1 MKLARAAAVLSLFG
15 TLVLASAS
23 AVATERVVFCKSST
37 GVCGDS
43 SSKLGTAAQGFWTV
57 VDDQDLSARLA
68 KGEAIPTVVY
78 FSRAAY
84 AEAVAGLSAKEKERA
99 ILRRL
104 QGCAAALPRLLLPV
118 LREDLL
124 ALAIAES
131 GSDDDVRM
139 ALDAARILGGGPKRF
154 QGLSPVAAVQQAGEA
169 LAKVMAQL
177 APGTPAADGYRKEA
191 EAIADLESDVRHR
204 PGPRLLP
211 FAAPERVYFSPGMKT
226 SKQIDGEL
234 PELQA
239 YGWHGGGVLAMRPD
253 EVAASPGKGKR
264 LRLLYDSNRR
274 FLEDSA
280 LTEAQLDR
288 RLQARLT
295 HLPERELAELVASLA
310 FDHAV
315 MLGLY
320 TDHLREQ
327 KVDWLPRWTAA
338 VAGDQGNLR
347 LALVAARP
355 GGRAERAARIEQLRA
370 DLRLAVAAAHG
381 TTPPDPSAATIDQTA
396 AVIAHLR
403 D

>member
-1 MKLARAAAVLSLFG
+1 VKLATITPVLSLLG
-15 TLVLASAS
+15 TLVLVSPSA
-23 AVATERVVFCKSST
+23 AAAERVVFCKSSS
-37 GVCGDS
+37 GVCGGS
-43 SSKLGTAAQGFWTV
+43 PRKLGTAAQGFWIA
-57 VDDQDLSARLA
+57 VDDQDLVSRLA

-84 AEAVAGLSAKEKERA
+84 DDAVAGLSAKEKERA

-104 QGCAAALPRLLLPV
+104 QGCTGALPLLLLPV

-131 GSDDDVRM
+131 GNDDDVRI
-139 ALDAARILGGGPKRF
+139 ALDAATILGGGPKRF
-154 QGLSPVAAVQQAGEA
+154 QGLSPVASLQQAGES

-177 APGTPAADGYRKEA
+177 GPKTPAADGYRKEA
-191 EAIADLESDVRHR
+191 EAIADLENDVRYR
-204 PGPRLLP
+204 AGPRLLP
-211 FAAPERVYFSPGMKT
+211 FAAPQRVYFNPGMKT

-253 EVAASPGKGKR
+253 EVAAAPGKGKR

-288 RLQARLT
+288 RLLARLA
-295 HLPERELAELVASLA
+295 HMPERELAELVASLA

-320 TDHLREQ
+320 ADPLREQ

-347 LALVAARP
+347 LALAAARP
-355 GGRAERAARIEQLRA
+355 GGQDDRAARIEQLRA

-381 TTPPDPSAATIDQTA
+381 TTPPDPNAATIDQA
-396 AVIAHLR
+396 ATVITRLR